1 MATVILPNRDPEDFF
16 DPSIFDASIDMDDPT
31 DEKNDFNDSFIDD
44 VLEKVNT
51 INKESPAVQQDE
63 PMEEEEEVVVS
74 HRPKRA
80 GLRKRVVIEKVLD
93 DQDDNDEDGSQFVRR
108 QVEQPQGIEVEQ
120 PQRIDVEQPQ
130 HIEVEQ
136 PQRIEVEKIE
146 EIQRSQ
152 AIPTETQVILVQ
164 SQVVQTG
171 EKGTKR
177 KSDTTDVGVFAKM
190 NASEQR
196 NLVRLKLLESLNME
210 MELIRIDN
218 KK

>member
-1 MATVILPNRDPEDFF
+1 MATVILPNRDPEDIF
-16 DPSIFDASIDMDDPT
+16 DPSIFDVSLDMDDPT
-31 DEKNDFNDSFIDD
+31 DDKNEFNDSFIDD
-44 VLEKVNT
+44 VVEKVNT
-51 INKESPAVQQDE
+51 TNKESQAVQQDE
-63 PMEEEEEVVVS
+63 PMEEEEEEVVS

-80 GLRKRVVIEKVLD
+80 GLRKQVVVEKVQD
-93 DQDDNDEDGSQFVRR
+93 DQGDNNGDDPNPVNHPGEDGPQFVRR
-108 QVEQPQGIEVEQ
+108 QVEQPQ
-120 PQRIDVEQPQ
+120 RN
-130 HIEVEQ
+130 
-136 PQRIEVEKIE
+136 EVEKIE

-152 AIPTETQVILVQ
+152 AVPTETQVILVQ

-177 KSDTTDVGVFAKM
+177 KSDNTDIDVFAKM

-196 NLVRLKLLESLNME
+196 NLVRLRLLESLNME

>member
-1 MATVILPNRDPEDFF
+1 MATVILPNRDPEDIF
-16 DPSIFDASIDMDDPT
+16 DPSIFDVSLDMDDPT
-31 DEKNDFNDSFIDD
+31 DDKNEFNDSFIDD
-44 VLEKVNT
+44 VVEKVNT
-51 INKESPAVQQDE
+51 TNKESQAVQQDE
-63 PMEEEEEVVVS
+63 PMEEEEEEVVS

-80 GLRKRVVIEKVLD
+80 GLRKQVVIKKVQD
-93 DQDDNDEDGSQFVRR
+93 DQGDNNEDEHGDDPNPVNHPGEDGPQFVRR
-108 QVEQPQGIEVEQ
+108 QVEQPQ
-120 PQRIDVEQPQ
+120 RN
-130 HIEVEQ
+130 
-136 PQRIEVEKIE
+136 EVEKIE

-152 AIPTETQVILVQ
+152 AVPTETQVILVQ

-177 KSDTTDVGVFAKM
+177 KSDNTDIDVFAKM

-196 NLVRLKLLESLNME
+196 NLVRLRLLESLNME